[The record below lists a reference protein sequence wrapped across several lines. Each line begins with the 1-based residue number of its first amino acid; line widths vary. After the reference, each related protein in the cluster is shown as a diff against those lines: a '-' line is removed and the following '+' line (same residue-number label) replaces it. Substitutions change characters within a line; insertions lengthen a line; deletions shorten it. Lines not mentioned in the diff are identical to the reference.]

1 MANTLTGWRFTT
13 DIYPRQAI
21 QAGHELPDY
30 LEAAARKGDL
40 QRYCQNALR
49 RYMLDGPA
57 NTMKTDG
64 AAVDQVAPLSN
75 LPPYTFQVALALS
88 IPAPDFE
95 QLFEFAEIMLENPD
109 ILDSWFRNIPS
120 CVQFDAYNLYRLPTI
135 DLDYLKRHFGLR
147 QEQVLAHIVETDDVA
162 MAMKIHEELHDPLN
176 NRSPVYGQAKILKAL
191 AEIPFTESK
200 IRKWITPN
208 QPISLHE
215 VHMRI
220 KAQMRALEIEPS
232 MTIVQTFEK
241 RPPDYEVY
249 KLPRYQEYL
258 ERQANEFGVSFWVGL
273 GNVKMQTPQV
283 SILPLVNRL
292 LEDLLDTLGTGRHRF
307 FLERHGIRISPWIS
321 DLEDEPDALMANY
334 FEQAF
339 HLYRNSKDMSKAS
352 ETTMVPNY
360 LSRAWVSAF
369 ILREPRDVI
378 MKYCRNDQDLE
389 VAYKV
394 TGSIAFLD
402 AMSDRGTERLLSE
415 ELGL

>member
-1 MANTLTGWRFTT
+1 MANTLTGWRFTP

-30 LEAAARKGDL
+30 LQAAAETGDL
-40 QRYCQNALR
+40 QQYCQNALR

-95 QLFEFAEIMLENPD
+95 QLFEFAEIMLEDPD

-147 QEQVLAHIVETDDVA
+147 QEQVLAHIVENDDVA

-191 AEIPFTESK
+191 AELPFTESK

-215 VHMRI
+215 IHMRI
-220 KAQMRALEIEPS
+220 KAQMRALEIEP
-232 MTIVQTFEK
+232 TIIPTIGK
-241 RPPDYEVY
+241 RPLDLEVY

-258 ERQANEFGVSFWVGL
+258 DRQATEFGVSFWVGL
-273 GNVKMQTPQV
+273 GNVKMQTPQ
-283 SILPLVNRL
+283 SDILPLVNRL
-292 LEDLLDTLGTGRHRF
+292 LGDMLDSLGDGRHRF

-321 DLEDEPDALMANY
+321 DLEDEPDALLANY

-339 HLYRNSKDMSKAS
+339 HLYLSTQDMTKAS
-352 ETTMVPNY
+352 DTSMVPNY
-360 LSRAWVSAF
+360 LSRAWASAF
-369 ILREPRDVI
+369 ILREPMEVI
-378 MKYCRNDQDLE
+378 MKNCRNDQDLE
-389 VAYKV
+389 VAYKI
-394 TGSIAFLD
+394 TGGKVFLE
-402 AMSDRGTERLLSE
+402 AMSDRGTERLLSDD
-415 ELGL
+415 LGL